1 MTPEEIY
8 LRWAPESSPWSAWVI
23 PVPFAQLT
31 LLSWAQDTEPQLG
44 FDLGDLAGAFHKD
57 VAIVVDLPG
66 AQLIPFGLALARLGY
81 RPVPVIDGSPGPSQS
96 VVDMTVLLRELQ
108 LGAEVLDGLT
118 IPRDAPP
125 AFLLDAA
132 RMKGHHALRPELF
145 DNRWKTFP
153 QDFPSGRFLQEHG
166 IGGVLLVQENAG
178 QPQEDLAHVLLRWE
192 EAGLRLKVFGTR
204 TGGSSLELN
213 VNRPSHFRML
223 WQRALA
229 MLGLRRASIGGF
241 GNWPQSTGGG

>member
-1 MTPEEIY
+1 MTSEEIY

-31 LLSWAQDTEPQLG
+31 LLSWTQDAEPQLG
-44 FDLGDLAGAFHKD
+44 FDLGDLAGAVSKD

-66 AQLIPFGLALARLGY
+66 AQLIPFGLALSQLGY

-96 VVDMTVLLRELQ
+96 IVDMTVLLRELKR
-108 LGAEVLDGLT
+108 GAEVLGGMT
-118 IPRDAPP
+118 IPQDAPP
-125 AFLLDAA
+125 AFLLDAM
-132 RMKGHHALRPELF
+132 RMKGHYAPTPELF

-153 QDFPSGRFLQEHG
+153 QDFPSGQFLQERG
-166 IGGVLLVQENAG
+166 ISGVLLVQENAG

-192 EAGLRLKVFGTR
+192 EAGLRLKVFSTR
-204 TGGSSLELN
+204 TGGSYLELH

-241 GNWPQSTGGG
+241 GNWPHSTGGG